1 MRSPSVTISS
11 PCHPAMAEMVSAL
24 ERDVEYEFVGPRVRD
39 GSGTSAGIGSI
50 ARVAYAAAVRLR
62 RSAWGAVAYHRARS
76 FVLLR
81 SVPKGALVHCCSHL
95 SYRGVPWIGDYENVN
110 VLAFYSPRLLRDQHF
125 LSHLIRKFRHPS
137 CRVIRVWS
145 ASAERSFRALFQDED
160 IRGKV
165 RVIHPTIALPPEAGM
180 PRRRGSLPRILFVA
194 RGFWVKGGSLFLE
207 AVSQLR
213 RELEFRVDFVCDL
226 PAECEHYRAALNGTV
241 NFYEPVFTRPELYAR
256 FYNTADV
263 FVMLG
268 MADSYGLA
276 LLEASAFGL
285 PILAMQLNS
294 GLSDFLRLAGNAV
307 QVEPP
312 QQIFDSDGLH
322 CLEPE
327 ELVQRIRSNTQP
339 RAVERIT
346 DALRLLV
353 SDRDKREQLGERGRA
368 ALLNGP
374 FSVATMREAMLGLY
388 QSAMD

>member
-24 ERDVEYEFVGPRVRD
+24 ERDVKYQFVGPRVRD

-50 ARVAYAAAVRLR
+50 ARVAYDAAVRLR

-76 FVLLR
+76 FALLR
-81 SVPKGALVHCCSHL
+81 SVPRDALVHCCSHL
-95 SYRGVPWIGDYENVN
+95 SYRGAPWIGDYENVN
-110 VLAFYSPRLLRDQHF
+110 VLAFYSPRLLRDRRF
-125 LSHLIRKFRHPS
+125 LSHLQRKFRDPS
-137 CRVIRVWS
+137 CRAIRVWS
-145 ASAERSFRALFQDED
+145 ASAERSFQALFPDED

-165 RVIHPTIALPPEAGM
+165 RVVHPTITLPPEVRM
-180 PRRRGSLPRILFVA
+180 PRKRGVVPRILFVA
-194 RGFWVKGGSLFLE
+194 RGFWVKGGAIFLE

-213 RELEFRVDFVCDL
+213 RELEFCVDFVCDL
-226 PAECEHYRAALNGTV
+226 PAECEHYRTALSGTV

-294 GLSDFLRLAGNAV
+294 GLSDFLRLAGNAI

-312 QQIFDSDGLH
+312 HQIFDLDGLH
-322 CLEPE
+322 CLEPD
-327 ELVQRIRSNTQP
+327 ELVHRIRTNIP
-339 RAVERIT
+339 PVAVERVT
-346 DALRLLV
+346 EALRSLI
-353 SDRDKREQLGERGRA
+353 SDHDKREQLGGRGRA

-374 FSVATMREAMLGLY
+374 FSVAAMRGAMLDLY
-388 QSAMD
+388 QSATD